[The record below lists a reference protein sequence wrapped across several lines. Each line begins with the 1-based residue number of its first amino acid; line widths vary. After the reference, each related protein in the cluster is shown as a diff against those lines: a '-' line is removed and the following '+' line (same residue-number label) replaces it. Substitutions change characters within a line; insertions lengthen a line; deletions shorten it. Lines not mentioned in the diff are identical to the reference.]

1 MQKNVQCLFLKNK
14 TVLISEVV
22 EVCGDIGEPDCKLI
36 KPYEVLTKPGC
47 PNERAENRIVPWLDF
62 TAQDVILL
70 RSDDV
75 LTFVEPTKELL
86 DHYLKIT

>member
-1 MQKNVQCLFLKNK
+1 MKKNVQCLFLKNK
-14 TVLISEVV
+14 TILISEVT
-22 EVCGDIGEPDCKLI
+22 EVGGDIGEPDCKLI

-62 TAQDVILL
+62 TPQDVILM

-86 DHYLKIT
+86 DYYLKIT

>member
-14 TVLISEVV
+14 TVLISEVT
-22 EVCGDIGEPDCKLI
+22 EVVGDIGEPDCKLI

-62 TAQDVILL
+62 TPQDVILL
-70 RSDDV
+70 RSDDI